1 MILTK
6 TFMYRG
12 KQVTYEQLKPNS
24 HMEVQVQCDNCGK
37 IFKSWKFQIEKM
49 VINYASNVL

>member
-37 IFKSWKFQIEKM
+37 IFKS
-49 VINYASNVL
+49 